1 MATKI
6 GIIHELCVPLQ
17 LIFCRIMKK
26 YLIQIVIVLL
36 LPLVATA
43 QRHTDFV
50 GLPLSQ
56 SPQELM
62 GALLEKG
69 LQQEDANSLSGR
81 IAGLDVWLTIAAN
94 KDTVGCSHLL
104 LTTLSKQEISQNEDY
119 VALMKWMQKHYGK
132 PTWESTV
139 RSHRFARWYV
149 DYDRDIVM
157 IATAQSTVEI
167 WFYENHTVRNIDYYA
182 ILKYCERNPND
193 DVPYYTAE
201 DCVTWKSTA
210 PPEVHKKKISK
221 RRKASRRHR
230 YKRAKSRKRR
240 R

>member
-17 LIFCRIMKK
+17 LIFCRKMKK

-69 LQQEDANSLSGR
+69 LQQVDANSLSGR

-104 LTTLSKQEISQNEDY
+104 LTTRSKQEISQNEDY

-149 DYDRDIVM
+149 DFDRDIVM

-167 WFYENHTVRNIDYYA
+167 WFYENHKVRNIDYYA

>member
-17 LIFCRIMKK
+17 LIFCRKMKK

-104 LTTLSKQEISQNEDY
+104 LTTLSKQKISQNEDY
-119 VALMKWMQKHYGK
+119 VTLMKWMQKHYGK

>member
-1 MATKI
+1 
-6 GIIHELCVPLQ
+6 
-17 LIFCRIMKK
+17 MKK

-36 LPLVATA
+36 LPLVAIA

-104 LTTLSKQEISQNEDY
+104 LTTRSQQGISQNEDY

>member
-17 LIFCRIMKK
+17 LIFCRKMKK

-69 LQQEDANSLSGR
+69 LQQENANSLSGR

-94 KDTVGCSHLL
+94 NDTVGCSHLL

-193 DVPYYTAE
+193 DVPYFTAE

>member
-1 MATKI
+1 
-6 GIIHELCVPLQ
+6 
-17 LIFCRIMKK
+17 MKK

-119 VALMKWMQKHYGK
+119 VTLMKWMQKHYGK

>member
-17 LIFCRIMKK
+17 LIFCRKMKK
-26 YLIQIVIVLL
+26 YLIQIVFVLL
-36 LPLVATA
+36 FPLVMTA

-50 GLPLSQ
+50 GLSLSQ

-62 GALLEKG
+62 VALLEKG
-69 LQQEDANSLSGR
+69 LQQEDANSLSGC
-81 IAGLDVWLTIAAN
+81 IAGLNVWLTVGVS
-94 KDTVGCSHLL
+94 KDTTECSHLM
-104 LTTLSKQEISQNEDY
+104 LTTRSQQGISQNEDY

-132 PTWESTV
+132 PMWESTV

-157 IATAQSTVEI
+157 IATAQSAVEI
-167 WFYENHTVRNIDYYA
+167 WFYENHHVRNIDYYA

-210 PPEVHKKKISK
+210 PPEVHKKKVSK
-221 RRKASRRHR
+221 RRRALRRTKKA
-230 YKRAKSRKRR
+230 KRR
-240 R
+240 RRR

>member
-1 MATKI
+1 
-6 GIIHELCVPLQ
+6 
-17 LIFCRIMKK
+17 MKK

-104 LTTLSKQEISQNEDY
+104 LTTLSKQKISQNEDY
-119 VALMKWMQKHYGK
+119 VTLMKWMQKHYGK

-221 RRKASRRHR
+221 
-230 YKRAKSRKRR
+230 
-240 R
+240 

>member
-1 MATKI
+1 
-6 GIIHELCVPLQ
+6 
-17 LIFCRIMKK
+17 MKK

-104 LTTLSKQEISQNEDY
+104 LTTLSKQKISQNEDY
-119 VALMKWMQKHYGK
+119 VTLMKWMQKHYGK

>member
-1 MATKI
+1 
-6 GIIHELCVPLQ
+6 
-17 LIFCRIMKK
+17 MKK

-104 LTTLSKQEISQNEDY
+104 LTTRSKQEISQNEDY

-139 RSHRFARWYV
+139 RS
-149 DYDRDIVM
+149 
-157 IATAQSTVEI
+157 
-167 WFYENHTVRNIDYYA
+167 
-182 ILKYCERNPND
+182 NPND

>member
-1 MATKI
+1 
-6 GIIHELCVPLQ
+6 
-17 LIFCRIMKK
+17 
-26 YLIQIVIVLL
+26 
-36 LPLVATA
+36 
-43 QRHTDFV
+43 
-50 GLPLSQ
+50 
-56 SPQELM
+56 
-62 GALLEKG
+62 
-69 LQQEDANSLSGR
+69 
-81 IAGLDVWLTIAAN
+81 
-94 KDTVGCSHLL
+94 
-104 LTTLSKQEISQNEDY
+104 
-119 VALMKWMQKHYGK
+119 MKWMQKHYGK

>member
-1 MATKI
+1 
-6 GIIHELCVPLQ
+6 
-17 LIFCRIMKK
+17 MKK

>member
-17 LIFCRIMKK
+17 LIFCRKMKK

-119 VALMKWMQKHYGK
+119 VTLMKWMQKHYGK

>member
-1 MATKI
+1 
-6 GIIHELCVPLQ
+6 
-17 LIFCRIMKK
+17 MKK

-50 GLPLSQ
+50 GLSLSQ

-69 LQQEDANSLSGR
+69 LQQEDTNSLSGR

-104 LTTLSKQEISQNEDY
+104 LTTRSQQGISQNEDY

-132 PTWESTV
+132 PMWESTV

-157 IATAQSTVEI
+157 IATAQSAVEI
-167 WFYENHTVRNIDYYA
+167 WFYENHHVRNIDYYA

>member
-17 LIFCRIMKK
+17 LIFCRKMKK

-119 VALMKWMQKHYGK
+119 VTLMKWMQKHYGK

-149 DYDRDIVM
+149 DFDRDIVM

>member
-17 LIFCRIMKK
+17 LIFCRKMKK

-119 VALMKWMQKHYGK
+119 VTLMKWMQKHYGK

-167 WFYENHTVRNIDYYA
+167 WFYENHKVRNIDYYA

>member
-1 MATKI
+1 
-6 GIIHELCVPLQ
+6 
-17 LIFCRIMKK
+17 MKK

-119 VALMKWMQKHYGK
+119 VALMNWMQKHYGK

>member
-17 LIFCRIMKK
+17 LIFCRKMKK

>member
-17 LIFCRIMKK
+17 LIFCRKMKK

-119 VALMKWMQKHYGK
+119 VALMNWMQKHYGK

>member
-17 LIFCRIMKK
+17 LIFCRKMKK

-43 QRHTDFV
+43 KRHTDFV

-119 VALMKWMQKHYGK
+119 VTLMKWMQKHYGK

-167 WFYENHTVRNIDYYA
+167 WFYENHKVRNIDYYA